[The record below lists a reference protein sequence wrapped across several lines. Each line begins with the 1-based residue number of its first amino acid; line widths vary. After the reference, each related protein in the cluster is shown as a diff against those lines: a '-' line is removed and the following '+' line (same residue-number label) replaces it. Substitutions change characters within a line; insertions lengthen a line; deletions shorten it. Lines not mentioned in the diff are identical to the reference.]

1 VTRVCPLVL
10 MAYEVALPADA
21 EIVLDKDG
29 PEQEYAWL
37 DPETAAKHL
46 LRKFPQDFCDLIGT
60 L

>member
-1 VTRVCPLVL
+1 